1 MAKRT
6 SIVSVESLPVEHA
19 NLQEDQYDASTSEK
33 KTVSFFAKCCKF
45 FHAYEFPVLVLI
57 AIVLAKAYP
66 PLGAVYVAPDITA
79 KWIAVIIIFFSSGL
93 GLHTSDFIDIIMSLK
108 LLPFNAFVQ
117 VFNFLIVSA
126 AVFGGA
132 QLLKATGILHHALID
147 GLIICCCLPMSIN
160 LGIVLTARCGGKEA
174 AAVLHSAV
182 GNIVGIFLTP
192 ALILLYLP
200 SFGAE
205 VNILMVILS
214 LILRVLV
221 PLIAGQLVQRFFTQ
235 VHEFY
240 IKHKSKFG
248 KVPEFLLVFIV

>member
-1 MAKRT
+1 
-6 SIVSVESLPVEHA
+6 
-19 NLQEDQYDASTSEK
+19 
-33 KTVSFFAKCCKF
+33 
-45 FHAYEFPVLVLI
+45 
-57 AIVLAKAYP
+57 
-66 PLGAVYVAPDITA
+66 
-79 KWIAVIIIFFSSGL
+79 
-93 GLHTSDFIDIIMSLK
+93 
-108 LLPFNAFVQ
+108 
-117 VFNFLIVSA
+117 
-126 AVFGGA
+126 
-132 QLLKATGILHHALID
+132 
-147 GLIICCCLPMSIN
+147 MSIN

-240 IKHKSKFG
+240 IKHKPKFK